1 MGPWRQ
7 TETPYFNG
15 PAHPAGFIK
24 RRARVHF
31 PVESVPYSLHS
42 WASWLSVCSTAVHPV
57 HVVAAR
63 PAEGGRLQGS
73 RADETSADVRMLAQQ
88 PFSPPVLGNIGRCG
102 ASTSAH
108 MSLRKRTKAEV
119 HLYAAT
125 AGLLLSRL
133 AWQPPA
139 RVAGVQ
145 GCALLAAQVCEAF
158 IFKLRERRTIDLD
171 APGVIEGIQQHFQL
185 LPTRYGALCCW
196 RVERCG
202 HQRVWS

>member
-1 MGPWRQ
+1 
-7 TETPYFNG
+7 
-15 PAHPAGFIK
+15 
-24 RRARVHF
+24 
-31 PVESVPYSLHS
+31 
-42 WASWLSVCSTAVHPV
+42 
-57 HVVAAR
+57 
-63 PAEGGRLQGS
+63 
-73 RADETSADVRMLAQQ
+73 MLAQQ

-119 HLYAAT
+119 HFYAAT

-139 RVAGVQ
+139 RVAGAQ
-145 GCALLAAQVCEAF
+145 GCALHSGQVCEAF

-185 LPTRYGALCCW
+185 LPTRYGALRCW
-196 RVERCG
+196 RLECCG
-202 HQRVWS
+202 QRGTWS